1 MQANDEGKPENKG
14 LLGKRRGSWCMTFGG
29 KGEMEK
35 LVGSWLVTVTA
46 AGNGRVTLQT
56 LSPCMDCEL
65 SLFARDTEAEMPL
78 VSPD

>member
-1 MQANDEGKPENKG
+1 MQVYDESKPENKG
-14 LLGKRRGSWCMTFGG
+14 LQGKRKGSQSMNFGG
-29 KGEMEK
+29 KGEMK
-35 LVGSWLVTVTA
+35 KPVGSWLVAVTA

-65 SLFARDTEAEMPL
+65 CLLGRANQAEMPL